1 MEYKLIIILILL
13 VTIYALYYTK
23 KNTEWIIALSL
34 LLILVINE
42 LLKKKNESF
51 SGSVEIPSYEGIISL
66 LNNQGE
72 KLDNV
77 DYLLDLVEKV
87 IRSKYSDRQNL
98 RYKAIPINNS
108 CVLT

>member
-1 MEYKLIIILILL
+1 MSEEAAEATEAAKAEEAKAEAAKAEEEKQKL
-13 VTIYALYYTK
+13 K
-23 KNTEWIIALSL
+23 EE
-34 LLILVINE
+34 NE
-42 LLKKKNESF
+42 LLKKKNEYF
-51 SGSVEIPSYEGIISL
+51 SGSVEIPSYQGIISL

-77 DYLLDLVEKV
+77 DYLLDLVENV
-87 IRSKYSDRQNL
+87 IRSKYSDSQNL